1 MRRLLFRIYWWLEK
15 RIAPGTRSSQ
25 YEYADVFR
33 AEIQERHDWLD
44 IGCGRRPLPDWM
56 GRQQDEILS
65 QAHRKVGFDLD
76 LDSLRD
82 HTAYPDKVLASAY
95 RLPFGPRTFDLA
107 TANMVVEHIDDP
119 ARMLDEIRR
128 VLRPSGHFTFHTP
141 NRASMLIRLASVAPN
156 GLKKLL
162 ARVLENRKAE
172 DVFPTHYRFN
182 RKGDVQLLA
191 EQHGFRVVTLTLVS
205 TTALTS
211 HFGPLA
217 IPELLWLR
225 LISRPG
231 FENWRTNLV
240 GVLEVKP
247 EAIPRSGAEATAI
260 TFEPNAPSR

>member
-1 MRRLLFRIYWWLEK
+1 MRRRLFQIYWWLEK
-15 RIAPGTRSSQ
+15 RIAPGNRSSQ

-33 AEIQERHDWLD
+33 AEIQDRHDWLD
-44 IGCGRRPLPDWM
+44 VGCGRQPLPDWM

-65 QAHRKVGFDLD
+65 QARSKVGFDLD

-82 HTAYPDKVLASAY
+82 HNAYPDKVLASAY
-95 RLPFGPRTFDLA
+95 ELPFASRTFDLA

-128 VLRPSGHFTFHTP
+128 VLRPSGRFTFHTP
-141 NRASMLIRLASVAPN
+141 NRASVLIRLASFAPD

-182 RKGDVQLLA
+182 RKRDIQQLA
-191 EQHGFRVVTLTLVS
+191 EQHGFRVITLLLVS
-205 TTALTS
+205 TTALTAS
-211 HFGPLA
+211 FGPLA

-225 LISRPG
+225 LISRAR

-240 GVLEVKP
+240 GVLEVES
-247 EAIPRSGAEATAI
+247 EAVPRPSGEATAT
-260 TFEPNAPSR
+260 TFEPNGPKR

>member
-1 MRRLLFRIYWWLEK
+1 MRRLLFRVYWWLEE

-33 AEIQERHDWLD
+33 AEILDRHDWLD

-56 GRQQDEILS
+56 ARQQDEILS
-65 QAHRKVGFDLD
+65 HARRKVGFDLD

-82 HTAYPDKVLASAY
+82 HSAYPDKVLASAY
-95 RLPFGPRTFDLA
+95 ELPFAPRTFDLA
-107 TANMVVEHIDDP
+107 TANMVVEHVDNP

-128 VLRPSGHFTFHTP
+128 VLRPSGRFTFHTP
-141 NRASMLIRLASVAPN
+141 NRASMLIRLASFAPD

-172 DVFPTHYRFN
+172 DVFPTHYCFN
-182 RKGDVQLLA
+182 RKGEIQQLA
-191 EQHGFRVVTLTLVS
+191 EQHGFRVITLSLVN

-225 LISRPG
+225 LISRPS

-240 GVLEVKP
+240 VVLEVKP
-247 EAIPRSGAEATAI
+247 EGVPRPSGEATAA
-260 TFEPNAPSR
+260 TFGPNGPNR

>member
-25 YEYADVFR
+25 YEYADMFR

-44 IGCGRRPLPDWM
+44 IGCGRRPLADWM
-56 GRQQDEILS
+56 ARQQDEILS
-65 QAHRKVGFDLD
+65 HARRKVGFDLD
-76 LDSLRD
+76 LESLRG
-82 HTAYPDKVLASAY
+82 HTAYSDKVLASTY
-95 RLPFGPRTFDLA
+95 ELPFAPRTFDLA

-128 VLRPSGHFTFHTP
+128 VLRPSGHFMFHTP
-141 NRASMLIRLASVAPN
+141 NRASMLIRLASFAPD

-162 ARVLENRKAE
+162 VRVLENRKAE

-182 RKGDVQLLA
+182 RKRDVEQLA
-191 EQHGFRVVTLTLVS
+191 EQHGFRVLSLALVS
-205 TTALTS
+205 TTALTAT
-211 HFGPLA
+211 FGPLA

-231 FENWRTNLV
+231 FANWRTNLV

-247 EAIPRSGAEATAI
+247 EDDSRSGATAT
-260 TFEPNAPSR
+260 TL